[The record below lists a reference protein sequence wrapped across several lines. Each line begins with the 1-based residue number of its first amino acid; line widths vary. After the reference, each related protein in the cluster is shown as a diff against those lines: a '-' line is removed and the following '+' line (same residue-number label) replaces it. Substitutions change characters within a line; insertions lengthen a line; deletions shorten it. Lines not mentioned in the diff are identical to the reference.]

1 MLVLVLYLILI
12 LQQGT
17 ENGMKRILS
26 RFDPAIWTR
35 SLIIFAVAVFMV
47 RFGQGLLNGARINFF
62 VETLGLT
69 GGQVL
74 WLEGI
79 RELPGLALIFIAA
92 LTMSLPLSY
101 QGALAVLLM
110 GLGYA
115 LYAFVGSYTAL
126 LGAAIVASFGFHLW
140 TPLNSAIGMSLSSKE
155 NAGRVLGTLASVGS
169 LAAIAGMGAIS
180 LISRLFESMPLTN
193 YNLAGG
199 LLIMLAA
206 LALFALPKDVGSTEV
221 KPARI
226 LIRKRYWLYYL
237 LVFFSGARKL
247 VLGSF
252 VTLVLVQDHGLRV
265 WQVSTLML
273 ASSVLNLIV
282 APYLGSLIDR
292 FGERL
297 TTPIAYSVLALCCL
311 GYATIPNLWVLLGLW
326 ILIKL
331 AQPMGMGLS
340 TYVYRTAPAEEL
352 TPTLSAGV
360 TFDHIT
366 SVGMPFLYGAV
377 LPIIQ
382 YQGIFLGMAVLILAS
397 IPFARALQI
406 HGPAAPQSESLDSP
420 VAVSAE

>member
-1 MLVLVLYLILI
+1 
-12 LQQGT
+12 
-17 ENGMKRILS
+17 MKR
-26 RFDPAIWTR
+26 FWTR
-35 SLIIFAVAVFMV
+35 NLIVFAVALFLV
-47 RFGQGLLNGARINFF
+47 RFGQGLLNGARMNFF
-62 VETLGLT
+62 VETLGLS

-92 LTMSLPLSY
+92 LTMRLPLSY
-101 QGALAVLLM
+101 QGAVSVLLT

-126 LGAAIVASFGFHLW
+126 LGAALVASFGFHLW

-155 NAGRVLGTLASVGS
+155 NTGRVLGTLGSVGA
-169 LAAIAGMGAIS
+169 LAGIAGMGAIS

-199 LLIMLAA
+199 ALIMLAS
-206 LALFALPKDVGSTEV
+206 LVLLALPKGLGATEA

-226 LIRKRYWLYYL
+226 LVKKRYWLYYL
-237 LVFFSGARKL
+237 LIFFSGARKL

-252 VTLVLVQDHGLRV
+252 VTLVLVQEPYSLKV

-273 ASSVLNLIV
+273 ASSILSLLLS
-282 APYLGSLIDR
+282 PYLGSLIDR
-292 FGERL
+292 FGERV
-297 TTPIAYSVLALCCL
+297 TTPVAYTVLALCCL
-311 GYATIPNLWVLLGLW
+311 GYATLPGLW
-326 ILIKL
+326 MLLALWIVIKL
-331 AQPMGMGLS
+331 AQPLSIGLA

-382 YQGIFLGMAVLILAS
+382 YQGVFLGMAVLILVS
-397 IPFARALQI
+397 IPFARALQTPA
-406 HGPAAPQSESLDSP
+406 PAASTSGGRESP

>member
-1 MLVLVLYLILI
+1 
-12 LQQGT
+12 
-17 ENGMKRILS
+17 MKRLWS
-26 RFDPAIWTR
+26 KVSLGSAQTSAWTR
-35 SLIIFAVAVFMV
+35 NLIVFAVAIFLV
-47 RFGQGLLNGARINFF
+47 RFGQGLLNGARMNFF

-79 RELPGLALIFIAA
+79 RELPGLALIFVAA
-92 LTMSLPLSY
+92 LTMHLPLSY
-101 QGALAVLLM
+101 QAALSVLLM
-110 GLGYA
+110 GVGYG
-115 LYAFVGSYTAL
+115 LYAFVGSYTGL

-140 TPLNSAIGMSLSSKE
+140 TPLNSAIGMSLSDKE
-155 NAGRVLGTLASVGS
+155 NTGWILGRLASVGS

-180 LISRLFESMPLTN
+180 LVSRLFESMPLTY

-199 LLIMLAA
+199 VMIMLAA
-206 LALFALPKDVGSTEV
+206 LALLALPKGLGSTDA

-226 LIRKRYWLYYL
+226 LVKKRYWLYYL
-237 LVFFSGARKL
+237 LIFFSGASKL

-252 VTLVLVQDHGLRV
+252 VTLVLVQEPYNLKV
-265 WQVSTLML
+265 WQVSTMML
-273 ASSVLNLIV
+273 ASSILNLVV

-292 FGERL
+292 FGERI
-297 TTPIAYSVLALCCL
+297 TTPAAYAVLALCCL
-311 GYATIPNLWVLLGLW
+311 GYATIPSLWVLVVLW
-326 ILIKL
+326 MLIKL
-331 AQPMGMGLS
+331 AQPLGVGLS

-382 YQGIFLGMAVLILAS
+382 YQGIFLGMAVLILLS
-397 IPFARALQI
+397 LPFARALQTRA
-406 HGPAAPQSESLDSP
+406 PAVPEP